1 MHFTLQV
8 TKAICQTPSRRTCD
22 DVSMAAD
29 VDGNSG
35 RVIDPMKER
44 LITAAMDLLA
54 HSGPS
59 EIKVRRIT
67 ETAGVSTIAVYHHFG
82 GLKELLQSVVNRGYL
97 LLRQA
102 FDHATEADPDPGVQ
116 LFVMALSTRDLAHR
130 NPHLYDMM
138 FGLSTR
144 GTYRYVGEKADDDPS
159 AYFHEAYEVLVGA
172 CDRLVNSGRI
182 DVRDPEQ
189 VAAEL
194 WSAVHGFVTLEGAS
208 HFTRFDD
215 PVQSVLAPM
224 AVNHFVGLGDIRSRA
239 EHSAAAALAWWEAR

>member
-1 MHFTLQV
+1 MGMAV
-8 TKAICQTPSRRTCD
+8 
-22 DVSMAAD
+22 DVN
-29 VDGNSG
+29 GNSG
-35 RVIDPMKER
+35 RVMDPMQER

-82 GLKELLQSVVNRGYL
+82 GLRELLQSVVNRGYL
-97 LLRQA
+97 LLREA

-116 LFVMALSTRDLAHR
+116 LFAMALSTRDLAQR

-144 GTYRYVGEKADDDPS
+144 GTYRYVGENTDAESS
-159 AYFHEAYEVLVGA
+159 AYFHQAYSVLVGA
-172 CDRLVNSGRI
+172 CERLVHSGRI
-182 DVRDPEQ
+182 EVPDAEQ

-194 WSAVHGFVTLEGAS
+194 WSAVHGFVTLEGAQ
-208 HFTRFDD
+208 HFTRFED
-215 PVQSVLAPM
+215 PVQAVLAPM
-224 AVNHFVGLGDIRSRA
+224 AINHFVGMGDTRLRA
-239 EHSAAAALAWWEAR
+239 ERSAAAALAWWEAK